1 MTNSAKSNLSNP
13 LISSLIDQLQE
24 IQSGNIWLGV
34 NFEKKIKLLN
44 EERFFYKPNELH
56 SVAEILSHLTAWR
69 KDVIIKITNGKG
81 NITDGDPSNWINN
94 EALKKLGWENI
105 ISEYKST
112 LSTIIDLLKDRTDE
126 FLNDHYF
133 DIDFKGSYPYS
144 FALYGLLHHDI
155 YHLGQIGILITMM
168 KKKQKPDS

>member
-1 MTNSAKSNLSNP
+1 MTISNKSNLSNP

-24 IQSGNIWLGV
+24 IQSGNVWLGV
-34 NFEKKIKLLN
+34 NFEKKLKLLD
-44 EERFFYKPNELH
+44 EEGFFHKPNELY

-69 KDVIIKITNGKG
+69 KDVIIKITTGKG
-81 NITDGDPSNWINN
+81 NITDCDQSNWVNN
-94 EALKKLGWENI
+94 EALKKLGWKSI
-105 ISEYKST
+105 MAEYQST
-112 LSTIIDLLKDRTDE
+112 LSNIIDLLNDRTDA

-133 DIDFKGSYPYS
+133 DIDFNGNYPYS

-155 YHLGQIGILITMM
+155 YHLGQIGMLITMV

>member
-1 MTNSAKSNLSNP
+1 MTASDKSDLSNP
-13 LISSLIDQLQE
+13 LISSLINQLQE
-24 IQSGNIWLGV
+24 IQSGNLWLGV

-44 EERFFYKPNELH
+44 EEDFFYKANEMH
-56 SVAEILSHLTAWR
+56 SVAQLLSHLTTWR
-69 KDVIIKITNGKG
+69 KDAIIKITTGKG
-81 NITDGDPSNWINN
+81 IITDCDPSNWANN
-94 EALKKLGWENI
+94 EALKKLGCKSI

-112 LSTIIDLLKDRTDE
+112 LYTIIDLLKDRTDS

-155 YHLGQIGILITMM
+155 YHLGQIGMLITMI
-168 KKKQKPDS
+168 KKQQKPY